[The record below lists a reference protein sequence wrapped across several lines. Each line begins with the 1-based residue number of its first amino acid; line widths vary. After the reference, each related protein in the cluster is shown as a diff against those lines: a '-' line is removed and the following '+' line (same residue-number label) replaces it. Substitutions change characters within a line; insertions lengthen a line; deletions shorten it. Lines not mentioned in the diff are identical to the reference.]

1 MLAQGGAGFTEGH
14 LDTIHNNARGLW
26 AREGYETQL
35 PTRHRQKSW
44 PHSMEVGF
52 PESREAQILSPDWL
66 PRLDVNW
73 GWGRHITGEDVNP
86 HMKGSLRAQNQDAGS
101 C

>member
-1 MLAQGGAGFTEGH
+1 MANGQGRVVKLSYPQGSVRSLGLIHWWLGF
-14 LDTIHNNARGLW
+14 
-26 AREGYETQL
+26 
-35 PTRHRQKSW
+35 S
-44 PHSMEVGF
+44 
-52 PESREAQILSPDWL
+52 ESRGAQILSPDWL

-86 HMKGSLRAQNQDAGS
+86 HMKGSLRAQNQDAGA